1 MDEYAKWRLQ
11 QGKHE
16 KDTRTVIDR
25 INRVCQVSGFN
36 SWVDVQLGG
45 SSALEAA
52 IGKIQDADGL
62 TDRTRNQFGMAFNA
76 FGNWMVKR
84 KKASHNPVRGW
95 QRLREFDRD
104 YRRALD
110 PEEARRLII
119 AAEAGGIVVGRTNK
133 GRWHFEKYGKEMP
146 GGVRWSLTGEDRAM
160 LYLTALHTTLRRGEL
175 ERLTVS
181 HFTLTGPEPAVRVV
195 GKRGAKNRETRL
207 IPLKSATAK
216 RLREYFVDKVPAAPA
231 FRLPPIYDTAD
242 MLRNDLAVARRTWID
257 EGATAE
263 ERARRHQSDF
273 LAPIDAESRKVDFFH
288 CLRTTGATWLDVGG
302 VAPSIA
308 KNVTG
313 HRAES
318 TLHRHYQHA
327 SRADTR
333 RAVDVLPDID
343 PTSAAA
349 TGTDDQADLPP
360 ENLTAFLTASAS
372 DSMQRNQ
379 TVYDK
384 NCNNEMET
392 QFPKPPAGLE
402 PATCGLQNRCST
414 N

>member
-1 MDEYAKWRLQ
+1 MK
-11 QGKHE
+11 
-16 KDTRTVIDR
+16 
-25 INRVCQVSGFN
+25 VSIRPCGT
-36 SWVDVQLGG
+36 Q
-45 SSALEAA
+45 
-52 IGKIQDADGL
+52 
-62 TDRTRNQFGMAFNA
+62 
-76 FGNWMVKR
+76 
-84 KKASHNPVRGW
+84 
-95 QRLREFDRD
+95 
-104 YRRALD
+104 
-110 PEEARRLII
+110 RRLD
-119 AAEAGGIVVGRTNK
+119 VN
-133 GRWHFEKYGKEMP
+133 P
-146 GGVRWSLTGEDRAM
+146 
-160 LYLTALHTTLRRGEL
+160 ALHTTLRRGEL

-257 EGATAE
+257 EGPTAE

-273 LAPIDAESRKVDFFH
+273 LAPVDAEGRKVDFH

-318 TLHRHYQHA
+318 TLQRHYQHA

-343 PTSAAA
+343 PTSAVA

-360 ENLTAFLTASAS
+360 ENLTAFLTVPASNS
-372 DSMQRNQ
+372 IQRNQ
-379 TVYDK
+379 TAYDK
-384 NCNNEMET
+384 NCNNET
-392 QFPKPPAGLE
+392 GKRIQALAVGLE
-402 PATCGLQNRCST
+402 PTTCGLEDRCSMSLRLDMTALT
-414 N
+414 NLTHHKCARKCAKSMQRSRISAA